1 MNLNL
6 RSKIQSIKVNME
18 NSSAIFNYIKNRI
31 KGKFYENK
39 FTKIKTGLR
48 IKGLG
53 PKIVCQGKLIAG
65 SNLILRSI
73 TLPIEISV
81 ENNAE
86 IIIGDDVF
94 INTGVIIA
102 AKKRI
107 FIGNETIIGDQVI
120 IYDTDWHGIDKKDIV
135 SYPVEIGNHVW
146 IGARAIIL
154 KGVKIGNN
162 SIIGAGSVV
171 TRNVDDNT
179 IVGGNPARCIRNTQ
193 GYTKKKD
200 LI

>member
-1 MNLNL
+1 MNLNFNAKIH
-6 RSKIQSIKVNME
+6 SKQVNLG
-18 NSSAIFNYIKNRI
+18 NFLAILNYIKHRI
-31 KGKFYENK
+31 KGKFYENN
-39 FTKIKTGLR
+39 FTDIKTGLR
-48 IKGLG
+48 VKGLG
-53 PKIVCQGKLIAG
+53 PKIICQGKIIAG
-65 SNLILRSI
+65 RNLILRSI
-73 TLPIEISV
+73 TQPIEISV

-107 FIGNETIIGDQVI
+107 SIGNETIIGDQAI
-120 IYDTDWHGIDKKDIV
+120 IYDTDWHGIDEEEIL

-154 KGVKIGNN
+154 KGVKIGDN

-179 IVGGNPARCIRNTQ
+179 IVAGNPAKYIRKTQ
-193 GYTKKKD
+193 GFSKET
-200 LI
+200 I